1 MSLKNVLAY
10 IATLVILFFGAA
22 VLSAETEKLNIN
34 TATEAELAAPKNYPI
49 SSVRISITWFL

>member
-34 TATEAELAAPKNYPI
+34 TDQQFQILYQMI
-49 SSVRISITWFL
+49 

>member
-34 TATEAELAAPKNYPI
+34 TTTEAKLTTLRPYHADRSAT
-49 SSVRISITWFL
+49 R